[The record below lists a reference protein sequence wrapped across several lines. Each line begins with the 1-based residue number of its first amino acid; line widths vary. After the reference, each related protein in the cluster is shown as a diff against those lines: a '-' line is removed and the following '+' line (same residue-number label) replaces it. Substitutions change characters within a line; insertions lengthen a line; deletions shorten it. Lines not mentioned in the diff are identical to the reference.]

1 MHLVGGKIILSPS
14 SAHSGICLCIIF
26 SGHLI
31 VVSLLSH
38 PGATVFFFFPFFVAA
53 RRPFLPVPRNDF
65 PVLNLKY
72 IAHIPDE
79 MLSILMAAHLLAL
92 VAMLLATTAS
102 AQSHSSTTGIST
114 TSTTR
119 ATSTTTTAVATHT
132 VQVGSKED
140 PHQYSPHN
148 VSAAVGDIIVFEF
161 YPRNHSVVKADY
173 LAPCVPA
180 SGEIFYSGIFNSF
193 NEEDGQLVGPVCLL
207 PYSSHQPPPHTNTNP
222 IT

>member
-1 MHLVGGKIILSPS
+1 MQRPFPV
-14 SAHSGICLCIIF
+14 IF
-26 SGHLI
+26 I

-38 PGATVFFFFPFFVAA
+38 PGAIHLFFSLWPPIHPSTFS
-53 RRPFLPVPRNDF
+53 PVLRNNF
-65 PVLNLKY
+65 PVVNLKY

-79 MLSILMAAHLLAL
+79 MLFILMAAHLLVL

-119 ATSTTTTAVATHT
+119 AITTSTAIATHT
-132 VQVGSKED
+132 VQVGSKAD

-193 NEEDGQLVGPVCLL
+193 NEEDGQLVGPVAF
-207 PYSSHQPPPHTNTNP
+207 PSIMPSASSSY
-222 IT
+222 